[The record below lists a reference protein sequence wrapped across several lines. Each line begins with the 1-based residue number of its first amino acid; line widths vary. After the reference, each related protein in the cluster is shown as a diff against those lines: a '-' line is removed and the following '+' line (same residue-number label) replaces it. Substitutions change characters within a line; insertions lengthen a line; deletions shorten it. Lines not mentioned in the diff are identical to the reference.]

1 MIGKMMDEIKALRKP
16 LSERLPEDVFNK
28 LHQVVGEAAMCWT
41 DIEHVGRFKVDASSA
56 LAFEL
61 CHYVADLLDEAREEL
76 GDDDVGYVTG
86 EGQLL
91 KRPML
96 LLQILGKIKIGN
108 RR

>member
-1 MIGKMMDEIKALRKP
+1 MDEIKALRKP

-28 LHQVVGEAAMCWT
+28 LHQVVGEAVMCWT
-41 DIEHVGRFKVDASSA
+41 DVDYAGRFQADVAGDI
-56 LAFEL
+56 AFEL

-76 GDDDVGYVTG
+76 GDENVGYVTG

-96 LLQILGKIKIGN
+96 LLQILGKMKIGN